1 MMCELSEKENFNR
14 EVKLAQVMLDNNVVA
29 LRGLGF
35 KKYKL
40 DARQLFLSP
49 IADSLFSGKRQ
60 NRGQTGDKQGTNRG
74 QTCIKKLTM
83 VGFSTFLRA
92 IA

>member
-1 MMCELSEKENFNR
+1 MCELSEKENFNR

-60 NRGQTGDKQGTNRG
+60 NRGQTGDKQGTNLYQKTDDG
-74 QTCIKKLTM
+74 GVFYVSPGDCLT
-83 VGFSTFLRA
+83 G
-92 IA
+92 

>member
-1 MMCELSEKENFNR
+1 VDCQEKKINLAA
-14 EVKLAQVMLDNNVVA
+14 KLAQVMLDNNLAA

-40 DARQLFLSP
+40 DARQLSSSP

-60 NRGQTGDKQGTNRG
+60 NRGH
-74 QTCIKKLTM
+74 
-83 VGFSTFLRA
+83 
-92 IA
+92 